1 MITFKSFISEQTKQP
16 ATRIRR
22 VARRIRRN
30 AKGQLVVQR
39 NKRVR
44 GKNMKGFKLVGTSL
58 RRMTAQ
64 EIRARSSRNP
74 NRRRGFRKALSK
86 RSARLRK
93 WRQSLSRRRGW

>member
-1 MITFKSFISEQTKQP
+1 MITFKSFIFEQTKPP

-74 NRRRGFRKALSK
+74 NRRRGFRKSLTK
-86 RSARLRK
+86 RAARLRK

>member
-1 MITFKSFISEQTKQP
+1 MITFKSFISESMKKP
-16 ATRIRR
+16 ALRVRK

-30 AKGQLVVQR
+30 AKGQVVVQR

-44 GKNMKGFKLVGTSL
+44 GSNMKGFKLVGTTL

-74 NRRRGFRKALSK
+74 NRRKGFRRALSK
-86 RSARLRK
+86 RSTRLRK